1 MGAFKIDWAL
11 SAPIPWTAAACG
23 EAGTVHVGGTLR
35 RRLRLERA
43 AYEGRVSERPFV
55 LVAQPTI
62 VDASR
67 APSGRHVAGR
77 TVTFLMPRPWT

>member
-11 SAPIPWTAAACG
+11 SAPIPWTVAACG
-23 EAGTVHVGGTLR
+23 EAGTVHVGGTLEEIAAS
-35 RRLRLERA
+35 ERA

-67 APSGRHVAGR
+67 APAGRHVAWAY
-77 TVTFLMPRPWT
+77 VTFLMPPP